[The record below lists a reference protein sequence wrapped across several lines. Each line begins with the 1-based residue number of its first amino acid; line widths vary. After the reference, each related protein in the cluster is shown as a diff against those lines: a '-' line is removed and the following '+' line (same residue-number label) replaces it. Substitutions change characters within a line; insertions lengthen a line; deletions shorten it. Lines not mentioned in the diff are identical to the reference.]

1 MKGNI
6 IMKKN
11 INPKEKYYVQKKY
24 KISFDGIKADIQIS
38 KAMETFIS
46 EKLPKNENENKNN
59 IESFKAFVPY
69 VDFEYIIGKLN
80 LKESKKVF
88 IISSDEVFKRNSDI
102 EKLRQKRN
110 REFLKDKIIYTT
122 HQDIDGKPFIKK
134 EILDKTLNIVAF
146 KYNAG
151 TKDTEVENFFNLHS
165 KIYLINDRY
174 AFIGSA
180 NLTENALKNNYETLF
195 FIDKNISENN
205 NKLIDELINFFN
217 NVQEENNIMSDD
229 IFFEPVE
236 EKTWENEKKEITDEY
251 EKQIQEYREELE
263 KYKDKKKNWFSF
275 FKKR

>member
-1 MKGNI
+1 
-6 IMKKN
+6 MKKN
-11 INPKEKYYVQKKY
+11 IDPREKYYVQNKY
-24 KISFDGIKADIQIS
+24 KISFDGINADIQIS
-38 KAMETFIS
+38 KAMERFII
-46 EKLPKNENENKNN
+46 EKLSENQNN
-59 IESFKAFVPY
+59 IEDGIESFKAFVPY
-69 VDFEYIIGKLN
+69 VDLEYIIRKLN
-80 LKESKKVF
+80 LKKSKKVF
-88 IISSDEVFKRNSDI
+88 VISSDEVFKRNSDI
-102 EKLRQKRN
+102 EKLRRKRN
-110 REFLKDKIIYTT
+110 REFLKDKISYTT
-122 HQDIDGKPFIKK
+122 HQDIDGKSFIKK
-134 EILDKTLNIVAF
+134 EMLDKTLNIVAF
-146 KYNAG
+146 KYNPG

-174 AFIGSA
+174 AFIVSA

-236 EKTWENEKKEITDEY
+236 EKTWENEKKEITDKY

-275 FKKR
+275 FLKR

>member
-1 MKGNI
+1 
-6 IMKKN
+6 MKKN

-46 EKLPKNENENKNN
+46 EKLPKNKNENKNN

-88 IISSDEVFKRNSDI
+88 IISSDEVFKRSSDI

-195 FIDKNISENN
+195 FIDGNLNENN
-205 NKLIDELINFFN
+205 NRLIDELIDFFN
-217 NVQEENNIMSDD
+217 KVQEEKNIMSDD
-229 IFFEPVE
+229 IFFEP
-236 EKTWENEKKEITDEY
+236 TNDSAWENEKKEITDKY

-263 KYKDKKKNWFSF
+263 KYKNNKKINWFSF
-275 FKKR
+275 FKKI